1 MSSSFRSTGD
11 LLVVLAWTA
20 FALAALL
27 SGLPPG
33 RLRTVIAL
41 PLVVLFPGYAL
52 LAFLYPE
59 RPGATA
65 GTEGD
70 VGTGI
75 TSVERLAL
83 SVVTSLAIVPM
94 IAFVINYSS
103 YSLRLRP
110 LAVAVGAV
118 TIGLTVFA
126 FASRLG
132 QPTERRYHVPAF
144 AWLGGVASDF
154 LSRGRRDLRDAP
166 PLKPTTGTQRFLN
179 LIFVVSLLAL
189 VATAGYAAVT
199 PPANDEPFTEFYLVT
214 QDDEGQYTAENLP
227 SDFSQGEGQQLAV
240 AIGNHEGQEVPYTVV
255 VQLEGEE
262 IDRFSTS
269 VRAGRTKYV
278 TRSVTPTS
286 SGDQLKLSFLLYR
299 GDVPGSPSSENAY
312 RETNL
317 RISVSG

>member
-1 MSSSFRSTGD
+1 MSSSVRSTGD

-20 FALAALL
+20 FTLAALL

-33 RLRTVIAL
+33 ALRTVVAL

-59 RPGATA
+59 RPGTTA
-65 GTEGD
+65 GTEGG

-75 TSVERLAL
+75 TGVERFAL
-83 SVVTSLAIVPM
+83 SVVASLAIVPM
-94 IAFVINYSS
+94 IAFVVNYSS

-110 LAVAVGAV
+110 LVLAVGAV

-132 QPTERRYHVPAF
+132 QPADRRFHVPAF
-144 AWLGGVASDF
+144 AWLGGVGNDF
-154 LSRGRRDLRDAP
+154 LSRARRDLRNAP
-166 PLKPTTGTQRFLN
+166 PLKPRTETQRFLN
-179 LIFVVSLLAL
+179 LVFVVSILAL

-199 PPANDEPFTEFYLVT
+199 PPANDQPFTEFYLVT
-214 QDDEGQYTAENLP
+214 QSDDGGYAAENLP
-227 SDFSQGEGQQLAV
+227 SDFSQGESRQIAV

-255 VQLEGEE
+255 VRLDGEE
-262 IDRFSTS
+262 IDRFDTS

-278 TRSVTPTS
+278 QRSVTPTT
-286 SGDQLKLSFLLYR
+286 SGDRLKLSFQLYR
-299 GDVPGSPSSENAY
+299 GDVGGDPY
-312 RETNL
+312 RETHL
-317 RISVSG
+317 WISVSG